1 MDLAKFQSIF
11 SADTANLGGAITIPE
26 ILASLILSFIL
37 AMFIFYI
44 YKKTYSGTLYS
55 KNFNI
60 TLVFTS
66 MVVTVIMMAIG
77 KNLALSLGLIGA
89 LSIIRFRSAIKDP
102 KDITFIFWAVSIGL
116 VNGVHLY
123 QLSIVSSLFIG
134 LILILFSNRL
144 VINHPYLITISFT
157 KINEEEIDSVCNKY
171 CRKHFIRNR
180 TISDKEGDFTIEVL
194 VKNKS
199 QNILLQE
206 LKKVSGVKKVMMF
219 SHTGELSE

>member
-66 MVVTVIMMAIG
+66 LVVTVIMMAISR
-77 KNLALSLGLIGA
+77 NLALSLGLIGA

-102 KDITFIFWAVSIGL
+102 KDITFIF
-116 VNGVHLY
+116 
-123 QLSIVSSLFIG
+123 
-134 LILILFSNRL
+134 
-144 VINHPYLITISFT
+144 
-157 KINEEEIDSVCNKY
+157 
-171 CRKHFIRNR
+171 
-180 TISDKEGDFTIEVL
+180 
-194 VKNKS
+194 
-199 QNILLQE
+199 
-206 LKKVSGVKKVMMF
+206 
-219 SHTGELSE
+219 